1 MTIACQKEPP
11 PPGGSGRARIRSL
24 LMLTSALALL
34 VTTVSATAQNLI
46 LGDDFRNVFQV
57 QLTNAAAPNQTAA
70 VSAAGNTALAPANT
84 RRFYGIVNVA
94 PGSSTYAHVVVLAGS
109 GRLAGDALE
118 LTLNIPNSVNPT
130 IEVRDGTAGGTLLLS
145 FPGLGRTA
153 AFQRNVSFRFNGTAW
168 KGTWPPTPPTT
179 GLESTSDQ
187 FSAGSAFGTR
197 GIESNTAALAPT
209 VGQPVY
215 AQNTDGSVK
224 LRSATFGRAIVVQAA
239 QFQFGEVIPPPTE
252 ENGTPIV
259 LLGKPKNWPY
269 RLDGSGNPT
278 TTLNTDFY
286 YSADADLVFA
296 SSPGQVNVVWETA
309 VSPRVAKP
317 RTYIVSP
324 SPVKT
329 PRTLYWTEQGFKG
342 PKVQVPTG
350 RVDALRFAY
359 NPRFPQ
365 SVAGLPGYPYP
376 SPHVAPPSD
385 PANPLPPENRTLW
398 FDSTDQLLHAYN
410 WEGRILV
417 EYLGPPRDATGLRTH
432 LGTEIV
438 DLTREIAPQ
447 LIRVKIGEAL
457 PPQNNIA
464 VDTEDLTADFIAG
477 LTLEAKPFVFRH
489 YTQNATKSTYYAI
502 RTTTPTVVAGGGE
515 VLSNEVL
522 AYWLEPSLRGIRW
535 PKYYAGYIISWPTD
549 DADFTLYVRPDQAGE
564 PSIDTKVQLDS
575 ENNPQLVF
583 QDDPTLQEAKLTMQ
597 NEFYTAIGGSD
608 ENRALIQ
615 YTNGDEIWFER
626 VKSRPNTAFV
636 GFNSVANAV
645 VGARIEP
652 PAAALAQLDRYD
664 DGDGDA
670 SDDVFVGY
678 IRVVPTG
685 RDYNPQ
691 AYKNPLAVGFEEA
704 RKGAI
709 IGVNARP
716 GKDTLE
722 VWWFRRS
729 RPPGSLIKGTY
740 WPSFVQ
746 KYQLTW
752 PVNGDEIILA
762 SNEGSNDIGLAG
774 TGTIYTQNNSTLPGF
789 NPNEEHAL
797 MIGGRAFALRDDL
810 NISTGS
816 SASSAPYVLVNYV
829 ETDQRPAMRVFRV
842 LREKNDITFNY
853 PAVAGTPLGLP
864 RPLGDIPL
872 ARGAD
877 GKTLNVE
884 VPTDPDLPPGV
895 PTEVNLA
902 DPYKLY
908 SRFTFIDRKQ
918 AHWVYRGRHDG
929 SVGRFVM
936 RYKYPT
942 LPGFYFPDKGNAQP
956 PVGTIVPFLR
966 PLDANGAPIGDSVTG
981 TPLDIVFQPQW
992 PAAAPV
998 LNVGETLT
1006 LARAGLPQVRGQSSA
1021 EVVYQQASAT
1031 SIQESLPGG
1040 PSKSIRLY
1048 DPTIQKSYDLVS
1060 QGVVRLVNI
1069 PNTVKVSDYL
1079 GRKYFPNLPPHLS
1092 QRFYYDPNVGAVGST
1107 LDGTS
1112 VRGSL
1117 VLGGEF
1123 RDEIF
1128 GADYL
1133 LPNVMS
1139 DKDVADVKA
1148 LCHSTDPQKAAWNAA
1163 IDGLRARLDTYLE
1176 RDQLPGTYEIP
1187 EGGTEAFGPQQIVEV
1202 TRSSTSDMT
1211 NKPYK
1216 PVGTAVDSY
1225 AVAAIDGNE
1234 GFVVLAMGNGNG
1246 KIQAVG
1252 EPVSL
1257 QVFRVARPLG
1267 TGELKVLTTANPLDE
1282 KVTLQHSLDFAGDP
1296 SHYEFQFI
1304 TSPPTSSGS
1313 APALFSIQRQLIVE
1327 DGAWR
1332 LLNNPPADFAKYRNP
1347 GEADEGAGSAFTT
1360 VNLPANP
1367 VVINLDPSSGTSIDL
1382 SRPHAL
1388 LRKRFTMASGTRP
1401 LQLYFSLDLSD
1412 LAGAIVYLNGA
1423 EIAVHNVPGRGDTGT
1438 VTAPGLDFDPLS
1450 IVFSVP
1456 TNALLAGENSL
1467 TVQLYSI
1474 AGGAQAV
1481 NARLEAAISNY
1492 DAAVVPPNWFPVD
1505 PNAGDVLGIESLSGK
1520 TYVGKSRHIVE
1531 GSSPQTLSDNYFSMR
1546 YREVGPVNDDTG
1558 WSTWSSPQLVEGWIK
1573 RVLAGINPF
1582 NQRVTDLLNNPVNT
1596 DVSLLTQAGTRWEGD
1611 IALTLSN
1618 INNVGLI
1625 EIYET
1630 VLRRGQL
1637 LSINGAPRI
1646 NNPAVNDALL
1656 LAAGYLSDLYT
1667 ILGNE
1672 AFADAANPTIATG
1685 TDGTFGDVTTSLF
1698 AFKGQLATVLDE
1710 ELALLRGRDDFLAP
1724 GSKTAPIYNRLVW
1737 NYTKGILSGEAIYA
1751 VNYNISDADKNGTV
1765 DAKDA
1770 ARQYPQ
1776 GHGDA
1781 YGHYLTALTGYYSL
1795 LTNDF
1800 FSWQPRSEA
1809 VLVLGQPVAVDY
1821 FDERKM
1827 AGAAANVVRTGAQ
1840 IVDLTYRQAFT
1851 AAENAGWQNLRDLNN
1866 GQPVTNAQTLIT
1878 RSWGVDDW
1886 ACRSGQGAF
1895 LHWVTANSGLADVD
1909 PNPAHEGIQKVDRT
1923 TVPELSEIIAQGK
1936 SIQKTLDNADARL
1949 NPLGLSRG
1957 VLSFDISPGEI
1968 DAGKTHYEQIQQR
1981 AISALQNSVD
1991 AFNNAKNSTQFL
2003 RKQEDSLTDLR
2014 AAIDEEERAFEQR
2027 LIEIYGTP
2035 YPDDIGPG
2043 KTYVQGYEGPDLVHS
2058 LYFERLEK
2066 FTFGEDLEGN
2076 AVDTRR
2082 FTVPTSMILD
2092 ADSRLYIPLAQVEI
2106 VVDTN
2111 GLPVKPEEF
2120 VGRRAHPGRMQSGT
2134 SGYFTARIQ
2143 LTQAIR
2149 EYESAID
2156 DLTDSI
2162 DLVSA
2167 TIDTHNDID
2176 VLKRDYGISSG
2187 ALTALSRGL
2196 GTAKDYFVMQG
2207 VTQMQLGDIAA
2218 DSFPKVLGLA
2228 NDTTFAG
2235 RVSLRLA
2242 GLAAKEGFDA
2252 IAAGFKGGQVAVEG
2266 TIAVLQ
2272 AVLNTKVADLNWSL
2286 EQKQQVY
2293 GLQVKIR
2300 TVLSKQSAIDAAIRA
2315 LDDAGRQLQATS
2327 AEGNQ
2332 VLKERAIFRQRSA
2345 AIVQGYRT
2353 RDLAFRAFRN
2363 EALEKY
2369 KTLFDLSA
2377 RYAFLAARAYDFE
2390 TGLLDYTG
2398 NSKATAFFD
2407 QIVRSRAPG
2416 VLTNG
2421 RPQFGGSATGDP
2433 GLAGVLAQLD
2443 GDWSVVK
2450 TRLGFN
2456 NPDRYRTTFSLRT
2469 ELFRILRSAE
2479 GDAAWKET
2487 LNAHYVDNILD
2498 DPDVRRYCAQ
2508 AGDANGLPVPGL
2520 VFDFPSTITN
2530 GFNFFGRPLA
2540 GGDHGFS
2547 QTAFATKIRAA
2558 GIAFPGYV
2566 GMDSPTS
2573 IGGVLGSIGAT
2584 TPDTPNPDF
2593 TDPDAL
2599 SATPYIYLVPA
2610 GADSLRAPPLGDSSA
2625 VRTWQ
2630 VEDQAIPLP
2639 FDIGGTD
2646 FATRRTFVSSDSLS
2660 EPPFAIRKHQAF
2672 RAVPGDTVFKTDAG
2686 FTNARLIGRSV
2697 WNSRWKLVIPGH
2709 TLLNDPKKGLD
2720 TFSRT
2725 VKDVLIHL
2733 ESYSYSGN

>member
-1 MTIACQKEPP
+1 MNIACQKKQPP
-11 PPGGSGRARIRSL
+11 RLRWRLGFTGALSL
-24 LMLTSALALL
+24 LA
-34 VTTVSATAQNLI
+34 ATITASAQNLPT
-46 LGDDFRNVFQV
+46 LVDDFRNVFQV
-57 QLTNAAAPNQTAA
+57 QVSNAAAPNQTTPI
-70 VSAAGNTALAPANT
+70 SAAGTTNVAPANL
-84 RRFYGIVNVA
+84 RRYYSILNVA
-94 PGSSTYAHVVVLAGS
+94 AGAGPYTHVVVLAGT
-109 GRLAGDALE
+109 GRQAGDAIE
-118 LTLNIPNSVNPT
+118 LTLSIPNSVNPT
-130 IEVRDGTAGGTLLLS
+130 IEVRDATAGGTLLLS
-145 FPGLGRTA
+145 LPGAGRTA
-153 AFQRNVSFRFNGTAW
+153 AIQRNVSFRFNGTAW
-168 KGTWPPTPPTT
+168 RPTWPPAPATLDPLAAAP
-179 GLESTSDQ
+179 GQ
-187 FSAGSAFGTR
+187 FQSGATFGTR
-197 GIESNTAALAPT
+197 GIQSNTTALAPT

-215 AQNTDGSVK
+215 AQNADGSVK
-224 LRSATFGRAIVVQAA
+224 LRSASFGRPVVLQTA
-239 QFQFGEVIPPPTE
+239 QFQFGEIIPPPTE
-252 ENGTPIV
+252 ENGSPLV
-259 LLGKPKNWPY
+259 LLTKPKNWPY

-278 TTLNTDFY
+278 ATLNTDFY
-286 YSADADLVFA
+286 YSADADVVFA
-296 SSPGQVNVVWETA
+296 SSPGQVTIVWETA
-309 VSPRVAKP
+309 AIPRVAKP

-324 SPVKT
+324 SPVKA
-329 PRTLYWTEQGFKG
+329 PRAMYWTEQGFRG

-350 RVDALRFAY
+350 RVDAIRFAY

-365 SVAGLPGYPYP
+365 SVAGLPGYPYQ
-376 SPHVAPPSD
+376 SPHLPPPSD
-385 PANPLPPENRTLW
+385 PNNPLPPENRTLW
-398 FDSTDQLLHAYN
+398 FDSTDQLLHGYN

-438 DLTREIAPQ
+438 EMTREIAPQ
-447 LIRVKIGEAL
+447 LIRIKIGEPL
-457 PPQNNIA
+457 PPQKDIA
-464 VDTEDLTADFIAG
+464 VGAEDLTADFVAG
-477 LTLEAKPFVFRH
+477 YTLEAQPFVYRN
-489 YTQNATKSTYYAI
+489 YTQGGTKSTYYGI
-502 RTTTPTVVAGGGE
+502 RTTTPTIVGGGVE

-522 AYWLEPSLRGIRW
+522 AYWLEAGLRGIRW
-535 PKYYAGYIISWPTD
+535 PKYYAGYIISWPVD
-549 DADFTLYVRPDQAGE
+549 AADFSLYVRPDKATD
-564 PSIDTKVQLDS
+564 PSIDTKVQLDPA
-575 ENNPQLVF
+575 NNPQLVF
-583 QDDPTLQEAKLTMQ
+583 QDDPTQQEAKVTGQ
-597 NEFYTAIGGSD
+597 NEFYTIIDGTD

-615 YTNGDEIWFER
+615 YTNGEEVWFER
-626 VKSRPNTAFV
+626 VKSIPNSSLP
-636 GFNSVANAV
+636 GFGTTTTAV
-645 VGARIEP
+645 VGTRIEP
-652 PAAALAQLDRYD
+652 PPAALAQLDRYD
-664 DGDGDA
+664 DGDGN
-670 SDDVFVGY
+670 SGNDVFVGY
-678 IRVVPTG
+678 IRQTTNG
-685 RDYNPQ
+685 RDFNPQ
-691 AYKNPLAVGFEEA
+691 AYKNPFVVGFEEA

-729 RPPGSLIKGTY
+729 RPPGTLITGTY
-740 WPSFVQ
+740 WPAYVQ

-752 PVNGDEIILA
+752 PANGDEIVLA
-762 SNEGSNDIGLAG
+762 SNAGSNDIGLAG
-774 TGTIYTQNNSTLPGF
+774 NGSIYYQNNATLPGF
-789 NPNEEHAL
+789 NPNEEHAV
-797 MIGGRAFALRDDL
+797 MVGGRAFALRDDL
-810 NISTGS
+810 NILSGAN
-816 SASSAPYVLVNYV
+816 ASSAPYVLVHYTEV
-829 ETDQRPAMRVFRV
+829 DQRPAMRVFHV

-853 PAVAGTPLGLP
+853 PAIAGTPLGLP

-872 ARGAD
+872 ARGSD
-877 GKTLNVE
+877 GRTLNVE
-884 VPTDPDLPPGV
+884 VPTESDLPPGV
-895 PTEVNLA
+895 ASEAGLA
-902 DPYKLY
+902 DPYKNY
-908 SRFTFIDRKQ
+908 GRFTFVDRKQ

-929 SVGRFVM
+929 SVGQFIM

-942 LPGFYFPDKGNAQP
+942 LPGFYFPDKGASQP
-956 PVGTIVPFLR
+956 AVGTVVPYLR
-966 PLDANGAPIGDSVTG
+966 PLDENGVPVGDSVTG
-981 TPLDIVFQPQW
+981 TSQDIVFAPQW

-998 LNVGETLT
+998 LNIGETLT
-1006 LARAGLPQVRGQSSA
+1006 LARGGLPQVRGQSSA
-1021 EVVYQQASAT
+1021 EVIYQQASAV
-1031 SIQESLPGG
+1031 SIQDALPTG
-1040 PSKSIRLY
+1040 PRKSVRLY
-1048 DPTIQKSYDLVS
+1048 DPTIQKRYDLVS
-1060 QGVVRLVNI
+1060 QGIVRLKNI
-1069 PNTVKVSDYL
+1069 PTTVKVSDYL

-1092 QRFYYDPNVGAVGST
+1092 QRFYYDPNVGAAGSAA
-1107 LDGTS
+1107 DGTQ
-1112 VRGSL
+1112 VKGSL
-1117 VLGGEF
+1117 VFGGEF
-1123 RDEIF
+1123 RDETF

-1139 DKDVADVKA
+1139 DKDVADAKA
-1148 LCHSTDPQKAAWNAA
+1148 LCDSSDPQKAAWNIA
-1163 IDGLRARLDTYLE
+1163 IDLMRARLDTYRE

-1187 EGGTEAFGPQQIVEV
+1187 SGGSESFGPKDIVEV

-1211 NKPYK
+1211 NNPFK

-1234 GFVVLAMGNGNG
+1234 GFVVLATGNGNG
-1246 KIQAVG
+1246 KIQPEG

-1267 TGELKVLTTANPLDE
+1267 SGELKVITTANPLDE

-1304 TSPPTSSGS
+1304 TAPPTSNGS
-1313 APALFSIQRQLIVE
+1313 APAIFSIQRQLIVG
-1327 DGAWR
+1327 DGSWR
-1332 LLNNPPADFAKYRNP
+1332 LLNNPPEDFAKYRNP
-1347 GEADEGAGSAFTT
+1347 AEADDAAGSAFTT
-1360 VNLPANP
+1360 VALPGNQ
-1367 VVINLDPSSGTSIDL
+1367 VEINTDPAAQNTVDASQ
-1382 SRPHAL
+1382 PHAL
-1388 LRKRFTMASGTRP
+1388 LRKQFMANSGLRA
-1401 LQLYFSLDLSD
+1401 LQVYLSMDLPD

-1423 EIAVHNVPGRGDTGT
+1423 EVAVRNVAGRTDSPID
-1438 VTAPGLDFDPLS
+1438 TAPGLDFDPLAT
-1450 IVFSVP
+1450 VFAVP
-1456 TNALLAGENSL
+1456 INALLPGENVL
-1467 TVQLYSI
+1467 TVQLYSL
-1474 AGGAQAV
+1474 ASGLQAV
-1481 NARLEAAISNY
+1481 NVRLEAAVSNY
-1492 DAAVVPPNWFPVD
+1492 DAAALPPGWFPVD
-1505 PNAGDVLGIESLSGK
+1505 PNLGDVVGVESPSGK

-1531 GSSPQTLSDNYFSMR
+1531 GSGPQTLSDNYFAMR
-1546 YREVGPVNDDTG
+1546 YREKSADNDDSG

-1573 RVLAGINPF
+1573 RVLGGINPF

-1618 INNVGLI
+1618 INDVGLI

-1630 VLRRGQL
+1630 VLRRGEL

-1667 ILGNE
+1667 VLGNE

-1724 GSKTAPIYNRLVW
+1724 GTKTAPVYNRLVW
-1737 NYTKGILSGEAIYA
+1737 NYTKGIQSGEAIYA
-1751 VNYNISDADKNGTV
+1751 VNYNITDADKNGVV

-1781 YGHYLTALTGYYSL
+1781 YGHYLTALTGYYRL
-1795 LTNDF
+1795 LTNDY

-1827 AGAAANVVRTGAQ
+1827 AAAAANVVRTGAQ
-1840 IVDLTYRQAFT
+1840 ILDLTYRQTFT
-1851 AAENAGWQNLRDLNN
+1851 ASENTGWQNLRDLNN
-1866 GQPVTNAQTLIT
+1866 GQPITNPQTLVT

-1895 LHWVTANSGLADVD
+1895 LHWVTANSGLPDVD
-1909 PNPAHEGIQKVDRT
+1909 PDSSHEGIQKVDRT
-1923 TVPELSEIIAQGK
+1923 TVPELREIIAQAE

-1957 VLSFDISPGEI
+1957 VLSFDISPTEV
-1968 DAGKTHYEQIQQR
+1968 DAGKTHYEQIEAR
-1981 AISALQNSVD
+1981 AISALQNTVD

-2003 RKQEDSLTDLR
+2003 RKQEDSLVDLR
-2014 AAIDEEERAFEQR
+2014 AAIDEEETSYEQR
-2027 LIEIYGTP
+2027 LIEIFGTP

-2043 KTYVQGYEGPDLVHS
+2043 KTYAQGYEGPDLVHA
-2058 LYFERLEK
+2058 LYADRVEK
-2066 FTFGEDLEGN
+2066 FAFGVELIGGLVLPKTE
-2076 AVDTRR
+2076 
-2082 FTVPTSMILD
+2082 FT
-2092 ADSRLYIPLAQVEI
+2092 IPLIPALAGTSYVNLGKTAKI

-2111 GLPVKPEEF
+2111 GLPVKPDDF
-2120 VGRRAHPGRMQSGT
+2120 VGRRAHPGRLQNDT
-2134 SGYFTARIQ
+2134 SAFFSARTQLIQ
-2143 LTQAIR
+2143 AVGEYQRSQTDLTQ
-2149 EYESAID
+2149 SV
-2156 DLTDSI
+2156 
-2162 DLVSA
+2162 DLVLA
-2167 TIDTHNDID
+2167 VIDTHDQSD
-2176 VLKRDYGISSG
+2176 ALKRDYGISSG
-2187 ALTALSRGL
+2187 VLKGVSKALGALKDGFQAKGITA
-2196 GTAKDYFVMQG
+2196 
-2207 VTQMQLGDIAA
+2207 MQLGDIAA
-2218 DSFPKVLGLA
+2218 DGFPKVVGLA
-2228 NDTTFAG
+2228 NDATSAG
-2235 RVSLRLA
+2235 RVSVRLA
-2242 GLAAKEGFDA
+2242 ALSAKEGFDSLA
-2252 IAAGFKGGQVAVEG
+2252 LGFKIGQASVDA

-2272 AVLNTKVADLNWSL
+2272 AVLNDKLSDLQWSL

-2293 GLQVKIR
+2293 GLQVKLR
-2300 TVLSKQSAIDAAIRA
+2300 ELVSKQGAIDTALRA
-2315 LDDAGRQLQATS
+2315 VDDASRQLQATS
-2327 AEGNQ
+2327 AEGNA
-2332 VLKERAIFRQRSA
+2332 VLKEREIFRQRSA

-2377 RYAFLAARAYDFE
+2377 RYTFLAARAYDFE

-2398 NSKATAFFD
+2398 NSKATTFFD
-2407 QIVRSRAPG
+2407 QIVRARAPG
-2416 VLTNG
+2416 MLTNG
-2421 RPQFGGSATGDP
+2421 RPQFGGSSTGDP
-2433 GLAGVLAQLD
+2433 GLAGVLAQLG

-2450 TRLGFN
+2450 SRLGFN

-2469 ELFRILRSAE
+2469 ELFRILRSTE

-2508 AGDANGLPVPGL
+2508 AGDPKGLPVPGL
-2520 VFDFPSTITN
+2520 VFDFPSTIGN

-2558 GIAFPGYV
+2558 GIAFPGYI

-2573 IGGVLGSIGAT
+2573 IGGTLDGIGAT
-2584 TPDTPNPDF
+2584 SPAPPNPDF
-2593 TDPDAL
+2593 TDPNAL

-2672 RAVPGDTVFKTDAG
+2672 RAVPGDTVFKTDTG

-2709 TLLNDPKKGLD
+2709 TLLSDPNKGID
-2720 TFSRT
+2720 TFSKT
-2725 VKDVLIHL
+2725 VKDILIHL